1 MTSEMDIR
9 TAAELIGEDAVKR
22 LNENNLYVVHSRTLD
37 KMASISSE
45 LIQLQKENK
54 DLLRKLHRAQRREE
68 GLEIQNEVLRR
79 RLDEKPVIVVES
91 KESPSWLRI
100 GMHVMAGVTALCTG
114 FVSYAQGWPIWSSLV
129 LVLCGVTF
137 LFASTE

>member
-9 TAAELIGEDAVKR
+9 TAVELIGEDAVKR

-54 DLLRKLHRAQRREE
+54 DLLSKLHRAQRREE
-68 GLEIQNEVLRR
+68 GLEIQMRSCEGMMKACGRGR
-79 RLDEKPVIVVES
+79 IER
-91 KESPSWLRI
+91 SPSWLRI
-100 GMHVMAGVTALCTG
+100 ACMLWLGDRPVHRVCLLRSGL
-114 FVSYAQGWPIWSSLV
+114 PIWSSLV
-129 LVLCGVTF
+129 LALCT
-137 LFASTE
+137 